1 MVHGKSPPRRSD
13 ESAALEHSGRV
24 TFKAHNRRLLTKS
37 GCSVSGRPPA
47 GDGPLQTRDR
57 KQVEPGHCGGT
68 LFGRVM
74 RVFQRL
80 HHKQGFQ
87 Q

>member
-13 ESAALEHSGRV
+13 EPAALEHRGRV
-24 TFKAHNRRLLTKS
+24 TFKARDRRLLTRS
-37 GCSVSGRPPA
+37 GFGLSGRPPVRGA
-47 GDGPLQTRDR
+47 PFQIDDREKVAPGYCRGP
-57 KQVEPGHCGGT
+57 
-68 LFGRVM
+68 LFGRVV
-74 RVFQRL
+74 RVFERL